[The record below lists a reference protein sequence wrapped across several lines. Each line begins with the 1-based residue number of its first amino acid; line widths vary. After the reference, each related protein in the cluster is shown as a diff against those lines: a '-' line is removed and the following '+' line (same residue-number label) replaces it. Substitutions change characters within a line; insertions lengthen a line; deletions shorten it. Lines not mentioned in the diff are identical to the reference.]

1 MADEIL
7 TPDEPRRSEQSAM
20 APAARPAGASPFR
33 AYKPSQGTRVRWG
46 TAAGAGVIVVAGAA
60 YVYDWLAL
68 PFGGNATLDIV
79 LRTLIPVVLLLA
91 AGYVVFWLVGRNRS
105 TVDFMIATEGEM
117 KKVNWSSRKE
127 VLGATKVVI
136 FTVLAL
142 GFLLAVV
149 DLAFM
154 VLFSAIGV
162 LRIPLWQR
170 LFGIATS

>member
-1 MADEIL
+1 M
-7 TPDEPRRSEQSAM
+7 
-20 APAARPAGASPFR
+20 
-33 AYKPSQGTRVRWG
+33 
-46 TAAGAGVIVVAGAA
+46 AGAA
-60 YVYDWLAL
+60 YAYDWLAL
-68 PFGGNATLDIV
+68 PFGDNTTLDIV

-170 LFGIATS
+170 LFGVATS